1 MTLTSSGL
9 MNYDD
14 KISQHWPE
22 FAQNGKENITVA
34 DLMRHEAGLAGLDTP
49 VPLPSLLTENI
60 KKNEVGSI
68 LEKSTPKY
76 PEDQKREYHAV
87 TR

>member
-1 MTLTSSGL
+1 

-34 DLMRHEAGLAGLDTP
+34 DLMRHEAGLAGLDTA

-76 PEDQKREYHAV
+76 PENQKREYHAV